1 MHKAVSENYKNAT
14 IIIKAAAVADY
25 RPNVFSRDKIK
36 KDKKSFS
43 LELEKN
49 PDIIAEIGKNKG
61 KRILVGFAMETQ
73 NLLANARAKLEKK
86 NMDLIVA
93 NDLRQDGAGFQTDTN
108 IITIIDNKGKAE
120 SLSKMTKIEAAEEIL
135 NRVKNLVQKKG
146 GGKK

>member
-1 MHKAVSENYKNAT
+1 MV
-14 IIIKAAAVADY
+14 AAVADY
-25 RPNVFSRDKIK
+25 RPSVFSRDKIK
-36 KDKKSFS
+36 KEKKSLS

-73 NLLANARAKLEKK
+73 NLLANARAKREKK
-86 NMDLIVA
+86 NMDFIVA
-93 NDLRQDGAGFQTDTN
+93 NDLRQDGAGFQANTN

-135 NRVKNLVQKKG
+135 NRVKYLIKKKG